1 MNELVGALKKVEDH
15 IISQGDFFDH
25 ALIIK
30 RAIDTIGELEE
41 EVFLLEIDLR
51 DINDV

>member
-1 MNELVGALKKVEDH
+1 MNDLVKELKRVMDH

-25 ALIIK
+25 SPIIK